1 MLRLLL
7 LTAFF
12 GIAFFGAEAVGAARW
27 FHPDFLLMLGFFLTV
42 GIVSHGLI
50 RRGFKDNRDKFVL
63 FYLGSVVFRLLAA
76 MVFLFVFYR
85 LGTAQF
91 QRFILNFFVLYL
103 FYAGFEFYGVRTN
116 LRRFSG

>member
-7 LTAFF
+7 LTLFF
-12 GIAFFGAEAVGAARW
+12 GIAFFGAEAIGATRW
-27 FHPDFLLMLGFFLTV
+27 FHPEFLLLLGFFLTV
-42 GIVSHGLI
+42 GVVSHGLI
-50 RRGFKDNRDKFVL
+50 QRGFQNNRDKFVL

-103 FYAGFEFYGVRTN
+103 CYAGFEFYGVRAN